1 MIKLGEGELNQPED
15 VAFDGDGLLFAVTRD
30 GTVKRMHGDGTWQDM
45 WKIESSNALGLT
57 VTAAG
62 DLIVC
67 DAVEVTLSE
76 LVVCVGGSS
85 SVATCYVDIFIWLW
99 TGFA

>member
-1 MIKLGEGELNQPED
+1 MKLGEGELNQPED
-15 VAFDGDGLLFAVTRD
+15 VAFDGNGVLFTVTRD

-45 WKIESSNALGLT
+45 WKVGSSSLLGIT

-67 DAVEVTLSE
+67 DAVEVILS
-76 LVVCVGGSS
+76 CR
-85 SVATCYVDIFIWLW
+85 
-99 TGFA
+99 